1 MKLVLDCSV
10 AISWCMQDEENAYAE
25 LLASLLISAN
35 YQLLVPDIWWLELAN
50 VLLVSE
56 RRQRNAPED
65 TQAAMVF
72 LRRLPVLVKPTYDRE
87 VSNAILTLGRQH
99 NLAAY
104 DAAYLEL
111 ALREKR
117 LLATVD
123 TRLMGVAKS
132 LDILLEDPQL

>member
-1 MKLVLDCSV
+1 M
-10 AISWCMQDEENAYAE
+10 
-25 LLASLLISAN
+25 
-35 YQLLVPDIWWLELAN
+35 
-50 VLLVSE
+50 LLVSE

-72 LRRLPVLVKPTYDRE
+72 LRQLPVLVKPTYERE

-111 ALREKR
+111 ALREKC

-123 TRLMGVAKS
+123 TRLMAVARS

>member
-1 MKLVLDCSV
+1 
-10 AISWCMQDEENAYAE
+10 MQDEENAYVE

-35 YQLLVPDIWWLELAN
+35 YQLLVPDIWWLELVN

-65 TQAAMVF
+65 TQAAMAF

-87 VSNAILTLGRQH
+87 VSNAILTLGRQY

-123 TRLMGVAKS
+123 TRLMAVAKS
-132 LDILLEDPQL
+132 LAILLEDPQL